1 MSLRIEWEHGGNA
14 ERVVAAASAAMKR
27 GGLVLLPTESVYV
40 LATDAFS
47 ARGTSSMRR
56 AKGYDDDAPLGIL
69 VPSISTVSGITQSVP
84 NYARDLMDAFWPGL
98 LTLLL
103 PAATTLSWDAAGRA
117 PVAVRMPLHPAA
129 LAVIA
134 RVGPVAVSAAPASAD
149 GAVTSPEDVEEVSGL
164 DLIVSAGQAP
174 WAESAGLG
182 PGSRPGLGEIRG
194 TSSTVID
201 ATGPRPIIRRAGAL
215 SPQALRDVCIDL

>member
-1 MSLRIEWEHGGNA
+1 MSLLIEWELGGNV

-47 ARGTSSMRR
+47 TRGTSAMRR
-56 AKGYDDDAPLGIL
+56 AKGYEENAPLGIL
-69 VPSISTVSGITQSVP
+69 VPSVSTVSGITQSVP

-134 RVGPVAVSAAPASAD
+134 RVGPVAVSAAPGKAD
-149 GAVTSPEDVEEVSGL
+149 IALTSPEDVAEVSGL
-164 DLIVSAGQAP
+164 DLIVNAGVAP
-174 WAESAGLG
+174 WANAAGV
-182 PGSRPGLGEIRG
+182 GSGGMPGLGEIRG
-194 TSSTVID
+194 TSSTVVD

-215 SPQALRDVCIDL
+215 SPQALRDVCPDL

>member
-1 MSLRIEWEHGGNA
+1 MSLRIEWERGGNA

-47 ARGTSSMRR
+47 ARGTSAMRR
-56 AKGYDDDAPLGIL
+56 AKGYEEDAPLGIL
-69 VPSISTVSGITQSVP
+69 VPSVSTVSGITQSVP

-103 PAATTLSWDAAGRA
+103 PAATTLSWDAAGGA

-149 GAVTSPEDVEEVSGL
+149 IAVTSPEDVAEVFGL
-164 DLIVSAGQAP
+164 DLIVSAGEAP
-174 WAESAGLG
+174 WAKAAGAG
-182 PGSRPGLGEIRG
+182 QGSMPGLGEIRG
-194 TSSTVID
+194 TSSTVVD
-201 ATGPRPIIRRAGAL
+201 ATGPRPVIRRAGAL
-215 SPQALRDVCIDL
+215 SPQALRDVCPDL

>member
-1 MSLRIEWEHGGNA
+1 MSLRIQWERGGNA

-47 ARGTSSMRR
+47 TRGTSAMRR
-56 AKGYDDDAPLGIL
+56 AKGYEQDAPLGIL
-69 VPSISTVSGITQSVP
+69 VPSVSTVSGITQSVP

-149 GAVTSPEDVEEVSGL
+149 IAVTSPEGVSEVFGL
-164 DLIVSAGQAP
+164 DLIVDAGEAP
-174 WAESAGLG
+174 WPEIVGLG
-182 PGSRPGLGEIRG
+182 QGSAPGLSEIRG
-194 TSSTVID
+194 TSSTVVD
-201 ATGPRPIIRRAGAL
+201 ATGPSPIIRRAGAL
-215 SPQALRDVCIDL
+215 SPQALREVCPDL